1 MATLRKQIA
10 LDAGAANV
18 WSAVRDFGQVHTR
31 VAPGFLTKL
40 EMDKG
45 DRVITFFNGLVA
57 RERLVT
63 VDDESCRPV
72 YSVVEGRPS
81 HYSAA
86 MQVFPEGDGRS
97 RVIWTI
103 DLLPDELAPAV
114 GGMMNHALPLMK
126 KTLEAALATPRPAWA
141 TRPRTS

>member
-10 LDAGAANV
+10 IETGATNV
-18 WSAVRDFGQVHTR
+18 WSAVRDFAEVHTR
-31 VAPGFLTKL
+31 VAPGFLTRL

-63 VDDESCRPV
+63 RDDEQCRLV

-81 HYSAA
+81 HYNAA
-86 MQVFPEGDGRS
+86 VQVFPEGEGRS
-97 RVIWTI
+97 RVVWTI
-103 DLLPDELAPAV
+103 DILPDDLAPAV
-114 GGMMNHALPLMK
+114 SGMMEHALPIMK
-126 KTLEAALATPRPAWA
+126 KTLEAA
-141 TRPRTS
+141 

>member
-1 MATLRKQIA
+1 MATLSKQIA
-10 LDAGAANV
+10 LDTGAANA
-18 WSAVRDFGQVHTR
+18 WSAIRDFGEVHTR

-45 DRVITFFNGLVA
+45 DRVLTFFNGMVA

-63 VDDESCRPV
+63 VDDEDCRLV

-86 MQVFPEGDGRS
+86 VQVFPEGDGRS
-97 RVIWTI
+97 RVVWTI
-103 DLLPDELAPAV
+103 DLLPNDLAPTV
-114 GGMMNHALPLMK
+114 GGMMEHALPFMK
-126 KTLEAALATPRPAWA
+126 KALEAA
-141 TRPRTS
+141 